1 MNWKTWP
8 YWVRGSSVGTI
19 VSLLLGLWIVLFC
32 SLCYESWGGLV
43 FTGSEMAFCQ
53 FLNPQIKIFTTIL
66 FFEALPVQD
75 VLVRMFEGYINN
87 LSSQGGYLF
96 NVALAVVALIFNS
109 IVLGALI
116 GLVYGK
122 IKSCRSNLAPRA

>member
-1 MNWKTWP
+1 
-8 YWVRGSSVGTI
+8 
-19 VSLLLGLWIVLFC
+19 
-32 SLCYESWGGLV
+32 
-43 FTGSEMAFCQ
+43 
-53 FLNPQIKIFTTIL
+53 
-66 FFEALPVQD
+66 
-75 VLVRMFEGYINN
+75 MFEGYINN